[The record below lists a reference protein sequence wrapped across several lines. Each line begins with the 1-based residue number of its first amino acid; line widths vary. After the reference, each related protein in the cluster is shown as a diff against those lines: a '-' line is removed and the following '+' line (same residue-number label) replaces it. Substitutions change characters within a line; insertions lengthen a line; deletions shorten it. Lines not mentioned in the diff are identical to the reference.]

1 MRKIGPMKSVIII
14 IDVLQDF
21 FNEGRLKK
29 NQEKLAKSI
38 NELVNIGRERGLP
51 IIWVRQ
57 EFKDDLS
64 DAFLA
69 LRKSGNKIT
78 IENTEGCKFLA
89 ELNQQEGDHEIIKKR
104 YSAFFK
110 TKMDDLLDR
119 LGVGTL
125 VLAGVNTHACIRMA
139 AVDAYQ
145 RDYEVILAIDCI
157 DSYDEEF
164 HKDSLHYLGKTISV
178 LLTNE
183 EINSRL
189 I

>member
-1 MRKIGPMKSVIII
+1 MKAGIII

-21 FNEGRLKK
+21 FREGRLKQHRK
-29 NQEKLAKSI
+29 KLVKSI
-38 NELVNIGRERGLP
+38 NELVSIGREKGLP
-51 IIWVRQ
+51 LLWIRQ

-78 IENTEGCKFLA
+78 IENTEGCQLLP
-89 ELNQQEGDHEIIKKR
+89 ELNRQASDHEIVKKR

-110 TKMDDLLDR
+110 TEMDGLLDK
-119 LGVGTL
+119 LEVDTL
-125 VLAGVNTHACIRMA
+125 IIAGVNTHACIHMA

-145 RDYEVILAIDCI
+145 RDYAVILAIDCI
-157 DSYDEEF
+157 DSYDEAF
-164 HKDSLHYLGKTISV
+164 HKASLHYLEKTIS
-178 LLTNE
+178 LPLSNK
-183 EINSRL
+183 EIKSRL

>member
-1 MRKIGPMKSVIII
+1 MKATIII

-21 FNEGRLKK
+21 FREGRLKEHR
-29 NQEKLAKSI
+29 EKLVKSI

-78 IENTEGCKFLA
+78 IENTEGCKFLP
-89 ELNQQEGDHEIIKKR
+89 ELDRQESDHEILKKR

-110 TKMDDLLDR
+110 TEMDDLLDR
-119 LGVGTL
+119 LGVDTL
-125 VLAGVNTHACIRMA
+125 ILAGVNTHACIRMA

-145 RDYEVILAIDCI
+145 RDYKVILAIDCI

-164 HKDSLHYLGKTISV
+164 HKVSLRYLEKTISV
-178 LLTNE
+178 PLSNE
-183 EINSRL
+183 EIKSKL

>member
-1 MRKIGPMKSVIII
+1 MKAAIII

-21 FNEGRLKK
+21 FREGRLKEHRE
-29 NQEKLAKSI
+29 QLVKSI
-38 NELVNIGRERGLP
+38 NELVNIGRERDLP

-69 LRKSGNKIT
+69 LKKSGNKIT
-78 IENTEGCKFLA
+78 IENTEGAKFLP
-89 ELNQQEGDHEIIKKR
+89 ELDRQESEHEIVKKR

-110 TKMDDLLDR
+110 TEMDDLLDR
-119 LGVGTL
+119 LGVDTL
-125 VLAGVNTHACIRMA
+125 ILAGVNTHACIRMA

-145 RDYEVILAIDCI
+145 RDYEVILAIGCI

-164 HKDSLHYLGKTISV
+164 HKASLLYLEKTISV
-178 LLTNE
+178 ILSNEDIKSKLL
-183 EINSRL
+183 
-189 I
+189 

>member
-1 MRKIGPMKSVIII
+1 MKATIII

-21 FNEGRLKK
+21 FREGRLKK
-29 NQEKLAKSI
+29 NREKLVKSI

-51 IIWVRQ
+51 VIWVRQ

-69 LRKSGNKIT
+69 LRKSGSKIT
-78 IENTEGCKFLA
+78 IENTEGCKFLP
-89 ELNQQEGDHEIIKKR
+89 ELDRQKSDYEILKKR

-110 TKMDDLLDR
+110 TEMDGLLDR
-119 LGVGTL
+119 LGVDTL
-125 VLAGVNTHACIRMA
+125 ILAGVNTHACIRMA

-145 RDYEVILAIDCI
+145 RDYEVMLAIDCV

-164 HKDSLHYLGKTISV
+164 HKDSLRYLEKTISV
-178 LLTNE
+178 PLGNK
-183 EINSRL
+183 EIKSKL

>member
-1 MRKIGPMKSVIII
+1 MKAAVLI

-21 FNEGRLKK
+21 FKEGRLKDHR
-29 NQEKLAKSI
+29 EKLATSI
-38 NELVNIGRERGLP
+38 NELVSIGREKELP

-69 LRKSGNKIT
+69 MRKNGNKIT
-78 IENTEGCKFLA
+78 IENTEGCQLLP
-89 ELNQQEGDHEIIKKR
+89 ELDRQENDYEVIKKR

-110 TKMDDLLDR
+110 TGLDDLLDR
-119 LGVGTL
+119 LKVDTL
-125 VLAGVNTHACIRMA
+125 ILGGVNTHACIRTA

-145 RDYEVILAIDCI
+145 RDYEVILATDCI

-164 HKDSLHYLGKTISV
+164 HKVSLRYLGRSISEQ
-178 LLTNE
+178 LTNE
-183 EINSRL
+183 EIKTKAT
-189 I
+189 

>member
-1 MRKIGPMKSVIII
+1 MKTTIII

-21 FNEGRLKK
+21 FREGRLKEHRE
-29 NQEKLAKSI
+29 QLVKSI
-38 NELVNIGRERGLP
+38 NELVDIGRKRGLP

-69 LRKSGNKIT
+69 LKKSGNKIT
-78 IENTEGCKFLA
+78 IENTEGCQFLP
-89 ELNQQEGDHEIIKKR
+89 ELDRQESDHEIVKKR

-110 TKMDDLLDR
+110 TEMDDLLDR
-119 LGVGTL
+119 LWVDTL
-125 VLAGVNTHACIRMA
+125 ILAGVNTHACIRMA

-164 HKDSLHYLGKTISV
+164 HKASLLYLEKTISV
-178 LLTNE
+178 LLSNKD
-183 EINSRL
+183 IKSKL
-189 I
+189 L